1 MNWHPKSESTVLSRK
16 RVVCQL
22 QVKNKMLPQ
31 VKEFNIFGSCS
42 RVMGKRRVTVKGP
55 KEKDRGYNS
64 VNELLAK
71 DEWAL
76 P

>member
-1 MNWHPKSESTVLSRK
+1 MNWHPKSESMVLSRK

-22 QVKNKMLPQ
+22 QVKNKMLSQ
-31 VKEFNIFGSCS
+31 EEEFNILLL

-64 VNELLAK
+64 VNELPAK